1 VLFIFKVNAA
11 LAMSAVFDA
20 TRDEIFDIRVHDRFL
35 RSLAQVFIL
44 IAVVTVVP
52 ISCILKDVRG
62 IHGPNIRNRRL
73 GALVDPTRWFVVTPL
88 RRLVVRSRLRSVSD
102 ASQSKSIGSALVVVL
117 PVSLSVVLAVS
128 LSVVLAV
135 SLSVVLPVSLAVV
148 LPVSLAVVLPV
159 SLAVVLPVSLAVV
172 LPVSLAVVLTVS
184 LPVVLTVSL
193 TVVLPIA
200 SATALRRA
208 TAPRCHYRPILALLV
223 ILLVRLLRISTIL
236 PSLCHL
242 CAVFRENVCSI
253 VLIQNYVK

>member
-11 LAMSAVFDA
+11 LMASAVFDA
-20 TRDEIFDIRVHDRFL
+20 TRDEIFDIRVHERFL

-73 GALVDPTRWFVVTPL
+73 RALVDPTRWFVVTPL

-102 ASQSKSIGSALVVVL
+102 ASQSKSIGSALVIVLPVSLVVVL
-117 PVSLSVVLAVS
+117 PVSLAVS
-128 LSVVLAV
+128 LS
-135 SLSVVLPVSLAVV
+135 VSLAVV

-159 SLAVVLPVSLAVV
+159 PLVVSLAVVLPVPLV
-172 LPVSLAVVLTVS
+172 VSLAVVLTVS
-184 LPVVLTVSL
+184 LPDVVS
-193 TVVLPIA
+193 IA

-223 ILLVRLLRISTIL
+223 ILLVRLLRIAAIL